1 MIIAKRVGAGSLG
14 FLAKRTFA
22 YDLRT
27 AEIEVCACVYVCD
40 LEICRNSNF
49 VNYPKCNIRIVLT
62 IFQLWLVTQNKILQ
76 NLVLFTGPPR
86 QPRMPRIGPWQVLAA
101 TLTLSQPGGADYAH
115 PILGSLAG

>member
-14 FLAKRTFA
+14 FLAKCTFA

-49 VNYPKCNIRIVLT
+49 VNYPRCNIRIVLT

-76 NLVLFTGPPR
+76 NLVLLHTLFAISAYLKHLT
-86 QPRMPRIGPWQVLAA
+86 IFVL
-101 TLTLSQPGGADYAH
+101 GKVR
-115 PILGSLAG
+115 